1 MTKTELIEHL
11 GTSRGTLYRHMAKL
25 GIDKGKKL
33 SEEDV
38 VLLEKSIGRKKVI
51 QKNVLNSI
59 DTNVEQNETMK
70 RIVLENEKLCKEN
83 SELKERIL
91 HLEQDNRNLL
101 GELSNSLAMHNQ
113 VNKEYSSFVS
123 EMKSLVAPKQEE
135 PQIEKQ
141 ESEIIKEPVHEEV
154 IIEKTPPRQ
163 KKWWRR

>member
-33 SEEDV
+33 SEEDI
-38 VLLEKSIGRKKVI
+38 VLLEKSIGIKKTK
-51 QKNVLNSI
+51 QKIVSNII
-59 DTNVEQNETMK
+59 DTNVKQNETMEK
-70 RIVLENEKLCKEN
+70 IILENEILSKEN

-101 GELSNSLAMHNQ
+101 VELSNSLAMHNQ

-123 EMKSLVAPKQEE
+123 EMKSLVAPKAEE
-135 PQIEKQ
+135 TKLENQ
-141 ESEIIKEPVHEEV
+141 ESDIIQEPVHEEV
-154 IIEKTPPRQ
+154 IIEKTPPKQ